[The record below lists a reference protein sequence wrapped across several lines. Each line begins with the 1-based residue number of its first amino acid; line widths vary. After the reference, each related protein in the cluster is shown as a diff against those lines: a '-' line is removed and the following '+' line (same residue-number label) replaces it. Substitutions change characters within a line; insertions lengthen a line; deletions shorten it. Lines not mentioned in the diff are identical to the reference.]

1 MSEIERI
8 LDQMDR
14 AFSGEAWHGPSLMAV
29 LDGISAENAAK
40 RPIPQAHSIWE
51 LVHHVR
57 AWNAIV
63 QRRLQDEI
71 VKVTPEMDWPPV
83 PAVSETAWQSALADL
98 KQSRAQLRQTVE
110 RLTDAQLAEKPPHLP
125 DSRYVLLHGV
135 IQHDL
140 YHAGQIAVLKKALQ

>member
-1 MSEIERI
+1 VSEIERI

-14 AFSGEAWHGPSLMAV
+14 AFSGDAWHGPSLMAV
-29 LDGISAENAAK
+29 LDGVSVESAAK
-40 RPIPQAHSIWE
+40 RPIPQAHSVWE

-57 AWNAIV
+57 TWNAIV

-83 PAVSETAWQSALADL
+83 PATSEAAWRSALEDL
-98 KQSRAQLRQTVE
+98 KQSRTQLRQVVE
-110 RLTDAQLAEKPPHLP
+110 RLTDVQLAEKPPNLP

>member
-1 MSEIERI
+1 
-8 LDQMDR
+8 MDR

-29 LDGISAENAAK
+29 LEGISAENAAK

-51 LVHHVR
+51 LVHHIR

-71 VKVTPEMDWPPV
+71 VKVTPEMDWPPA
-83 PAVSETAWQSALADL
+83 PAPGETAWQSALADL

-110 RLTDAQLAEKPPHLP
+110 RLTDAQLDQKPPHLP

>member
-14 AFSGEAWHGPSLMAV
+14 AFSGDAWHGPSLMAV
-29 LDGISAENAAK
+29 LDGVSTENAAK

-51 LVHHVR
+51 LVHHIR

-83 PAVSETAWQSALADL
+83 AAVSEAAWRSALADL

-110 RLTDAQLAEKPPHLP
+110 RLTDAQLDQKPPNLP